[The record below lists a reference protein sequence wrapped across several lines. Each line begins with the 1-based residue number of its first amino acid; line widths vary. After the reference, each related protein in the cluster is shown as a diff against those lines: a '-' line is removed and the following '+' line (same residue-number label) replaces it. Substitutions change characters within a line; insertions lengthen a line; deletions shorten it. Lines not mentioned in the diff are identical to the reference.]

1 VHEDERKRI
10 AVEVSKRKLDD
21 VKTGDVYLLQDQC
34 GGNLCPGHH
43 GIRYRSD
50 VSMHQALM
58 RNVRTCRCDA
68 KGEQQVSGPH
78 ELERT
83 DARHTGGTARSSD
96 DDWRKRI

>member
-1 VHEDERKRI
+1 MHEDEHKRT

-21 VKTGDVYLLQDQC
+21 VKTGGEYLLQDQ
-34 GGNLCPGHH
+34 GGSNLCPGHN
-43 GIRYRSD
+43 GVRYRSGM
-50 VSMHQALM
+50 SMHQALM

-78 ELERT
+78 QLEST

-96 DDWRKRI
+96 DDLRKQI

>member
-1 VHEDERKRI
+1 MKTSASESLLKYRKQG
-10 AVEVSKRKLDD
+10 KGD
-21 VKTGDVYLLQDQC
+21 VKTGEEILLQDQG

-43 GIRYRSD
+43 GIRYRGD
-50 VSMHQALM
+50 VIMHQALM

-96 DDWRKRI
+96 DDLRKQI